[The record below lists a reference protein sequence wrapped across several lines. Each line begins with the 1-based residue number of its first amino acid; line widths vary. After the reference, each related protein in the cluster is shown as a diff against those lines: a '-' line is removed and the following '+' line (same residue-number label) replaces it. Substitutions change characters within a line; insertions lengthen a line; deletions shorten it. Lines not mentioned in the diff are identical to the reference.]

1 MRTPEQSDVRHGE
14 REVVAP
20 ASGDVAAVPLRTSL
34 LTGASGKVDKI
45 DASFPSGPDSP
56 PARDLPSSLST
67 FPAAPARDRH
77 DRRRRRT
84 DRLATAVVWAAFG
97 LALVPLVSLI
107 WTTLANGSARIDLAF
122 FTNSMR
128 NVVGPGGGI
137 AHALAGTLWITGAA
151 TAVSVPIGLLT
162 AIHLVE
168 YRSRIAPAITFL
180 VDVMTGI
187 PSIVAGLFAYGLM
200 ALLVGPGAVFGLAGS
215 VALSVLMVPVI
226 VRASEDLLRLV
237 PDELREAA
245 YALGVP
251 RWMTILRVV
260 LPAAASGLVSGVILA
275 LARVIGETA
284 PLMIAA
290 GFTASLN
297 NDPTSGSMM
306 TLPVFVYDS
315 YAHPGVDAQ
324 PYWDRAWA
332 AALTL
337 IALVMLL
344 NLAGRLLARRVAPL
358 RK

>member
-1 MRTPEQSDVRHGE
+1 MRTLD
-14 REVVAP
+14 AP
-20 ASGDVAAVPLRTSL
+20 PRDHPTQTPSTPATEARPLPMT
-34 LTGASGKVDKI
+34 TAH
-45 DASFPSGPDSP
+45 
-56 PARDLPSSLST
+56 T
-67 FPAAPARDRH
+67 
-77 DRRRRRT
+77 RRRRLT
-84 DRLATAVVWAAFG
+84 DRFATVVVWTAFG
-97 LALVPLVSLI
+97 FALVPLVSVM
-107 WTTLANGSARIDLAF
+107 WTALVNGSARVDLAF

-128 NVVGPGGGI
+128 NVVGAGGGI
-137 AHALAGTLWITGAA
+137 AHALTGTLWITGIA
-151 TAVSVPIGLLT
+151 TLISVPIGLLA

-168 YRSRIAPAITFL
+168 YHSRIAPVLTFL

-215 VALSVLMVPVI
+215 VALSVLMIPVI

-237 PDELREAA
+237 PNELREAS
-245 YALGVP
+245 YALGAP
-251 RWMTILRVV
+251 RWVTIMRVV
-260 LPAAASGLVSGVILA
+260 MPSAASGLTSGVILA

-297 NDPTSGSMM
+297 GDPTRGPMM

-324 PYWDRAWA
+324 PYWDRAWS

-337 IALVMLL
+337 IVLAMLL
-344 NLAGRLLARRVAPL
+344 NLSGRLLAHRFKPRR
-358 RK
+358 

>member
-1 MRTPEQSDVRHGE
+1 MSTSTPVVE
-14 REVVAP
+14 RLAP
-20 ASGDVAAVPLRTSL
+20 PPR
-34 LTGASGKVDKI
+34 
-45 DASFPSGPDSP
+45 P
-56 PARDLPSSLST
+56 PAPD
-67 FPAAPARDRH
+67 ARLRAMGA
-77 DRRRRRT
+77 RRRLT
-84 DRLATAVVWAAFG
+84 DRFATGVVWAAFG
-97 LALVPLVSLI
+97 LALVPLVSVAA
-107 WTTLANGSARIDLAF
+107 TAVANGSARVDLTF
-122 FTNSMR
+122 FTHSMR
-128 NVVGPGGGI
+128 NVVGEGGGV
-137 AHALAGTLWITGAA
+137 AHALAGTLWITGVA
-151 TAVSVPIGLLT
+151 TAISVPIGLLA

-168 YRSRIAPAITFL
+168 YRGRLAPVITFL

-215 VALSVLMVPVI
+215 VALSVLMIPVI

-237 PDELREAA
+237 PNELREASL
-245 YALGVP
+245 ALGAP
-251 RWMTILRVV
+251 RWVTITRVV
-260 LPAAASGLVSGVILA
+260 LPSAASGLVSAVILA

-297 NDPTSGSMM
+297 NDPTRGSMM

-337 IALVMLL
+337 MALVMLL
-344 NLAGRLLARRVAPL
+344 NLVGRLFARRFAP
-358 RK
+358 RR